1 MEWTID
7 TIKENN
13 GRVLMID
20 MDKLLYD
27 KIRPVAAFWHEPDL
41 YTVSFF
47 VLQMMYIA
55 LMDGCM
61 MLMVRVS

>member
-1 MEWTID
+1 
-7 TIKENN
+7 
-13 GRVLMID
+13 MID